1 MVGPGCDVRD
11 LGRRAKEA
19 DGDGSAR
26 LVLRRVPS
34 PAWANGGRRRPQSP
48 LFGDPLCSYSCC
60 IVSIGRRQAAGPFLG
75 ARHMP
80 KADARLYAAL
90 LRAGRRFRSAGMPL
104 LGVAGTDV
112 VCWDLSWPA
121 TVRRELQ
128 APPPGVGLAG
138 ERSGQGRKLIAPPQ
152 LNFCRMSAC
161 SWRPNRSAWPA
172 TLATSACPPLSPCT
186 WLAAEG
192 AQVLS
197 KLQRQLGLLLQAEE
211 HTREVRHL
219 CECCLCRAAM
229 LLV

>member
-1 MVGPGCDVRD
+1 MAVEGD
-11 LGRRAKEA
+11 LNRPCLVTPCAHIAVALYQFAA
-19 DGDGSAR
+19 D
-26 LVLRRVPS
+26 
-34 PAWANGGRRRPQSP
+34 
-48 LFGDPLCSYSCC
+48 
-60 IVSIGRRQAAGPFLG
+60 RRQDRSSAPAT
-75 ARHMP
+75 MP

-138 ERSGQGRKLIAPPQ
+138 EHSGQGRKLVAPLQ

-172 TLATSACPPLSPCT
+172 TLATSACPPHSPCT

-192 AQVLS
+192 AQALS
-197 KLQRQLGLLLQAEE
+197 MLQRQLGLLLQAEE